1 MDTTI
6 PAGTRRWIALA
17 VIAVSLVLAVTFGV
31 RSLGSAS
38 DTSAAST
45 AAAAPASEA
54 ATDGPQAAERA
65 PAPDVT
71 FTTADGTTASLDDYE
86 GQPLVLNFWASWCP
100 PCVAEMGDVL
110 RPVHEAHSDEV
121 AFLGMNLRDEPA
133 AAQQIV
139 DSTGVSYDLALDPD
153 GEVFSAFG
161 GVGMPTTVFIDE
173 DGRIVDQHTGAIT
186 RDQLQAQVDR
196 LIGA

>member
-6 PAGTRRWIALA
+6 PAGTRRWVALA
-17 VIAVSLVLAVTFGV
+17 VIAVSLVIAVTFGV
-31 RSLGSAS
+31 RSLGSTPS
-38 DTSAAST
+38 DASAAST
-45 AAAAPASEA
+45 ASTSASEA
-54 ATDGPQAAERA
+54 TAEAPQAAERA
-65 PAPDVT
+65 PTPDVT
-71 FTTADGTTASLDDYE
+71 FATADGTTASLDDYE

-139 DSTGVSYDLALDPD
+139 DSTGVTYDLALDPD

>member
-6 PAGTRRWIALA
+6 FAGTRRWIALA
-17 VIAVSLVLAVTFGV
+17 VIAVSVVIAVTFGV
-31 RSLGSAS
+31 RSLGSTPS
-38 DTSAAST
+38 DASAAST
-45 AAAAPASEA
+45 ASTPAPETTAE
-54 ATDGPQAAERA
+54 AAERA

-71 FTTADGTTASLDDYE
+71 FTTVDGTTASLDDYE

-100 PCVAEMGDVL
+100 PCVAEMGDAL

-139 DSTGVSYDLALDPD
+139 DSTGVTYDLALDPD

-161 GVGMPTTVFIDE
+161 GVGMPTTVFIDG

-186 RDQLQAQVDR
+186 QDQLQAQVDR